1 MRICHRFQKGLPFYS
16 NSLGHRKQQMTVSH
30 IFCFMIERYFEFE
43 ITAMELVSLYSMIVV
58 VLEVPS
64 DQALF

>member
-1 MRICHRFQKGLPFYS
+1 
-16 NSLGHRKQQMTVSH
+16 
-30 IFCFMIERYFEFE
+30 MIERYFEFE

>member
-1 MRICHRFQKGLPFYS
+1 
-16 NSLGHRKQQMTVSH
+16 MTVSH